1 MIPHLALSLL
11 SFLMPAQS
19 VRTDALAGLEGS
31 WTVDLRP
38 TSDAPE
44 HPMPMTLKIAD
55 NGVVTGMFYRGD
67 IELGLASDNK
77 GAQCFAFTT
86 SDPTGPYHTSGC
98 MTPQGRLEGQTWS
111 EGRKFLM
118 HWIATRT
125 ATDSKPA
132 PPR

>member
-1 MIPHLALSLL
+1 
-11 SFLMPAQS
+11 
-19 VRTDALAGLEGS
+19 
-31 WTVDLRP
+31 
-38 TSDAPE
+38 
-44 HPMPMTLKIAD
+44 MPMTLKIAD
-55 NGVVTGMFYRGD
+55 NGTVTGKFYRGD

-98 MTPQGRLEGQTWS
+98 LTAEGRLEGQTWS

-125 ATDSKPA
+125 VAEGKAA